1 MYKFTLKQDNFPVAS
16 GQADDRVFLVNEAF
30 RYFSQYSEED
40 FSKLSLEFKKCSKSS
55 GMEFTDSFL
64 KFWDLYPHTHR
75 GNKQKL
81 WNAYKRVL
89 VQKRATEEQILDGLN
104 KYLLSKR
111 VADGYIKGGEAWLNN
126 DMFFANLP
134 LAQQMKKSNFM
145 DRFRES

>member
-1 MYKFTLKQDNFPVAS
+1 MYKFTIKQDDISVVS
-16 GQADDRVFLVNEAF
+16 GQAEDKELLLKEAIGKL
-30 RYFSQYSEED
+30 SQYSEED
-40 FSKLSLEFKKCSKSS
+40 FSKLALEFKKCSKSS

-89 VQKRATEEQILDGLN
+89 VQKRATEEQILNGLE
-104 KYLLSKR
+104 KYKLSRR
-111 VADGYIKGGEAWLNN
+111 VAEGYIKGGEAWLNN

-134 LAQQMKKSNFM
+134 LAKQTGSSFM
-145 DRFRES
+145 DRFKE

>member
-1 MYKFTLKQDNFPVAS
+1 MYKFTIKQDDVSVVS
-16 GQADDRVFLVNEAF
+16 GQAEDKELLLKEAIGKL
-30 RYFSQYSEED
+30 SQCSEEN
-40 FSKLSLEFKKCSKSS
+40 FSKLALEFKKCSKSS

-89 VQKRATEEQILDGLN
+89 VQKRATEEQILNGLE
-104 KYLLSKR
+104 KYKLSRR

-134 LAQQMKKSNFM
+134 LAKQSGSNFM
-145 DRFRES
+145 DRFKEN

>member
-1 MYKFTLKQDNFPVAS
+1 MYKFTIKQDDVPVVS
-16 GQADDRVFLVNEAF
+16 GQAEDKELLLKEAIGKL
-30 RYFSQYSEED
+30 SQYSEED
-40 FSKLSLEFKKCSKSS
+40 FSKLALEFKKCSKSS

-89 VQKRATEEQILDGLN
+89 VQKRATEEQILNGLE
-104 KYLLSKR
+104 KYKLSRR

-134 LAQQMKKSNFM
+134 LAKQSGSNFM
-145 DRFRES
+145 DRFKEQ

>member
-1 MYKFTLKQDNFPVAS
+1 MYKFTIKQDDISVVS
-16 GQADDRVFLVNEAF
+16 GQAEDKELLLKEAIGKL
-30 RYFSQYSEED
+30 SQYSEED
-40 FSKLSLEFKKCSKSS
+40 FSKLALEFKKCSKSS

-89 VQKRATEEQILDGLN
+89 VQKRATEEQILNGLE
-104 KYLLSKR
+104 KYKLSRR
-111 VADGYIKGGEAWLNN
+111 VAEGYIKGGEAWLNN

-134 LAQQMKKSNFM
+134 LAKQSGSNFM
-145 DRFRES
+145 DRFKE

>member
-1 MYKFTLKQDNFPVAS
+1 MYKFTIKQDDISVVS
-16 GQADDRVFLVNEAF
+16 GQAEDKELLLKEAIGKL
-30 RYFSQYSEED
+30 SQCSKED
-40 FSKLSLEFKKCSKSS
+40 FSKLILEFKKCSKSS

-89 VQKRATEEQILDGLN
+89 VQKRATEEQILNGLEQY
-104 KYLLSKR
+104 KLSRR

-134 LAQQMKKSNFM
+134 LAKQSGSSFM
-145 DRFRES
+145 DRFKEQ

>member
-1 MYKFTLKQDNFPVAS
+1 MYKFTIKQDDISVVS
-16 GQADDRVFLVNEAF
+16 GQAEDKEFLLKEAIGKL
-30 RYFSQYSEED
+30 SQCSKED
-40 FSKLSLEFKKCSKSS
+40 FSKLILEFKKCSKSS

-89 VQKRATEEQILDGLN
+89 VQKRATEEQILNGLE
-104 KYLLSKR
+104 KYKLSRR

-134 LAQQMKKSNFM
+134 LAKQSGSNFM
-145 DRFRES
+145 DRFKE

>member
-1 MYKFTLKQDNFPVAS
+1 MYKFTIKQDDVPVVS
-16 GQADDRVFLVNEAF
+16 GQAEDKEFLLKEAIGKL
-30 RYFSQYSEED
+30 SQYSEED
-40 FSKLSLEFKKCSKSS
+40 FSKLALEFKKCSKSS

-89 VQKRATEEQILDGLN
+89 VQKRATEEQILNGLE
-104 KYLLSKR
+104 KYKLSRR
-111 VADGYIKGGEAWLNN
+111 VAEGYIKGGEAWLNN

-134 LAQQMKKSNFM
+134 LAKQSGSSFM
-145 DRFRES
+145 DRFKEQ

>member
-1 MYKFTLKQDNFPVAS
+1 MYKFTIKQDDISVVS
-16 GQADDRVFLVNEAF
+16 GQAEDKELLLKEAIGKL
-30 RYFSQYSEED
+30 SQYSEED
-40 FSKLSLEFKKCSKSS
+40 FSKLALEFKKCSKSS

-89 VQKRATEEQILDGLN
+89 VQKRATEEQILNGLE
-104 KYLLSKR
+104 KYKLSRR
-111 VADGYIKGGEAWLNN
+111 VAEGYIKGGEAWLNN

-134 LAQQMKKSNFM
+134 LAKQSGSNFM
-145 DRFRES
+145 DRFKEQ

>member
-1 MYKFTLKQDNFPVAS
+1 MYKFTIKQDDISVVS
-16 GQADDRVFLVNEAF
+16 GQAEDKELLLKEAIGKL
-30 RYFSQYSEED
+30 SQCSKED
-40 FSKLSLEFKKCSKSS
+40 FSKLILEFKKCSKSS

-89 VQKRATEEQILDGLN
+89 VQKRATEEQILNGL
-104 KYLLSKR
+104 KQYKLSRR
-111 VADGYIKGGEAWLNN
+111 VAEGYIKGGEAWLNN

-134 LAQQMKKSNFM
+134 LAKQSGSSFM
-145 DRFRES
+145 DRFKEQ

>member
-1 MYKFTLKQDNFPVAS
+1 MYKFTIKQDDVSVVS
-16 GQADDRVFLVNEAF
+16 GQAEDKELLLKEAIGKL
-30 RYFSQYSEED
+30 SQYSEEN
-40 FSKLSLEFKKCSKSS
+40 FSKLALEFKKCSKSS

-89 VQKRATEEQILDGLN
+89 VQKRATEEQILNGLE
-104 KYLLSKR
+104 KYKLSRR

-134 LAQQMKKSNFM
+134 LAKQSGSNFM
-145 DRFRES
+145 DRFKE

>member
-1 MYKFTLKQDNFPVAS
+1 MYKFAIKQDDISVVS
-16 GQADDRVFLVNEAF
+16 GQAEDKELLLKEAIGKL
-30 RYFSQYSEED
+30 SQYSEED
-40 FSKLSLEFKKCSKSS
+40 FNKLILEFKKCSKSS

-89 VQKRATEEQILDGLN
+89 VQKRATEEQILNGLE
-104 KYLLSKR
+104 KYKLSRR
-111 VADGYIKGGEAWLNN
+111 VAEGYIKGGEAWLNN

-134 LAQQMKKSNFM
+134 LAKQSGSNFM
-145 DRFRES
+145 DRFKEQ

>member
-1 MYKFTLKQDNFPVAS
+1 MYKFTIKQDDISVVS
-16 GQADDRVFLVNEAF
+16 GQAEDKELLLKEAIGKL
-30 RYFSQYSEED
+30 SQCSEEN
-40 FSKLSLEFKKCSKSS
+40 FNKLVLEFKKCSKSS

-89 VQKRATEEQILDGLN
+89 VQKRATEEQILNGLE
-104 KYLLSKR
+104 KYKLSRR

-134 LAQQMKKSNFM
+134 LAKQSGSNFM
-145 DRFRES
+145 DRFKE

>member
-1 MYKFTLKQDNFPVAS
+1 MYKFTIKQDDISVVS
-16 GQADDRVFLVNEAF
+16 GQAEDKELLLKEAIGKL
-30 RYFSQYSEED
+30 SQCSKED
-40 FSKLSLEFKKCSKSS
+40 FSKLILEFKKCSKSS

-89 VQKRATEEQILDGLN
+89 VQKRASEEQILNGL
-104 KYLLSKR
+104 KQYKLSRR
-111 VADGYIKGGEAWLNN
+111 VAEGYIKGGEAWLNN

-134 LAQQMKKSNFM
+134 LAKQSGSSFM
-145 DRFRES
+145 DRFKEQ